1 MTMQYPIDPLS
12 VPLNFA
18 QVVRFA
24 VTKFSQVCPP
34 LNYQVQAKTRTILK
48 SSRHVKRV
56 FEKHTPHEASN
67 DPSGLNFTA
76 EIDLECPDIV

>member
-34 LNYQVQAKTRTILK
+34 LNYQVQAKTRTFLNLLVTLRGYLK
-48 SSRHVKRV
+48 NTHHMKQVMTR
-56 FEKHTPHEASN
+56 P
-67 DPSGLNFTA
+67 G
-76 EIDLECPDIV
+76 